1 MLTGGPSYWFHAI
14 GGLPRP
20 CPALPGPTDVDVAIV
35 GGGFTGLWTAYYL
48 KKADPS
54 LRVCVLEQEV
64 CGWGASGR
72 NGGWVC
78 GAVGAFGDPRTKAA
92 IADAVDEI
100 GRVCAAEGVECD
112 YHKGGALHVVTAP
125 AQLPLL

>member
-20 CPALPGPTDVDVAIV
+20 RPALPGPVDVDIAIV

-48 KKADPS
+48 KRADPS
-54 LRVCVLEQEV
+54 LRICVLEQEV

-78 GAVGAFGDPRTKAA
+78 GAVAGFGDPRSQAA
-92 IADAVDEI
+92 IDDAVDEI
-100 GRVCAAEGVECD
+100 GRVTEAEGVACD
-112 YHKGGALHVVTAP
+112 FHKGGACTS
-125 AQLPLL
+125 